1 MAHHNEVQTWSLSSE
16 ELFQRHFPLH
26 QACRNGDLESL
37 SILLSSGNTEFY
49 EEDSFYGW
57 SPLHWAAN
65 FGKLACLR
73 KLSSLSQYGCDNAS
87 SKFQQ
92 SPLHLASCAGHPH
105 CIQWLVQS
113 GASIDRQDYLGDT
126 PTHKAAKK
134 GHMECVS
141 LLVSQGAS
149 LCLLNHS
156 HCTPSQAAAENGH
169 LECAQYIENAAK
181 LQSQGQLPRTQ
192 CVTMQPSH
200 LLHGQ
205 MEQMMTDTTHHNGHF
220 SDGPSPV
227 DNGMDMSGDG
237 PLIGTKRGRDE
248 CCEEDSFKRMRKG
261 DVCVLQ
267 NSGISNT
274 PLVNNNSY
282 FPSLTGSSVEEHER
296 TVWAQQ
302 GYDSLFIHSVISE
315 FHGS

>member
-1 MAHHNEVQTWSLSSE
+1 MAHQNEVQTWSLSAE

-26 QACRNGDLESL
+26 QACRNGDLEKL
-37 SILLSSGNTEFY
+37 SILLSGGNAEFY

-65 FGKLACLR
+65 FGKLTCLIR
-73 KLSSLSQYGCDNAS
+73 
-87 SKFQQ
+87 
-92 SPLHLASCAGHPH
+92 
-105 CIQWLVQS
+105 LVQNGANCDVPTERTNITPSHVAAES
-113 GASIDRQDYLGDT
+113 GKGHCLSWLLQNHALINRQDYLGDT

-181 LQSQGQLPRTQ
+181 LQGQGQLPKTH

-205 MEQMMTDTTHHNGHF
+205 MEHIVTDMAYQNGHF
-220 SDGPSPV
+220 SDGPCPI

-237 PLIGTKRGRDE
+237 PMVGMKRGRDE
-248 CCEEDSFKRMRKG
+248 FCEEDSFKRMRKG
-261 DVCVLQ
+261 DVVSLQ
-267 NSGISNT
+267 NSGISDT

-282 FPSLTGSSVEEHER
+282 FPSMTGSSVEEHEK